1 MTIRQ
6 PEAIWGKKPR
16 SAARI
21 RRLTRLRTTDR
32 LLTLVLME
40 MPMLVGVAWAAPEYR
55 NARRVRWD
63 ECRRNPA

>member
-6 PEAIWGKKPR
+6 PGAMWGNNAWN
-16 SAARI
+16 AARI

-40 MPMLVGVAWAAPEYR
+40 MPIVEGVIRSAPE
-55 NARRVRWD
+55 
-63 ECRRNPA
+63 